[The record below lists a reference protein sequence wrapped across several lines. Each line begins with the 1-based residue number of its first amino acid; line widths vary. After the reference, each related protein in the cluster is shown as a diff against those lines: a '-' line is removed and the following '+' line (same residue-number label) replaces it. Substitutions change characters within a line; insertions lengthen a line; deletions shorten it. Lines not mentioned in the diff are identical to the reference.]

1 MVNLKV
7 SIRFIL
13 LCSFSLQACVKDK
26 PNPDK
31 RPDAVTSNKGIVILN
46 EGAYGINNADISFL
60 DLDKRVINNDLVQ
73 SQNNKRLGDVAQSIH
88 LINGDYFVTVNNSSK
103 IVVLDTSNFQVKATI
118 PNINYPRYIL
128 QVSPTKAYV
137 TSLYYPHIY
146 VIDLPTLQHTNT
158 ITVNHINTE
167 QMLLVNGAVY
177 CTSWDT
183 TSNVIYKINPN
194 TDQVVQNIPIT
205 GRASHS
211 ITLDKHNKLWVM
223 SGNKYKNKTSY
234 LSCIDPTTDTEI
246 KTFAFPSQ
254 ADPFRLICNT
264 TRDTLYFIQVN
275 YNGGSLYNGVYRM
288 AIDATAL
295 PENAFIPALLNS
307 YFWAMAIDSNTQH
320 IYLSDPKGFAQQST
334 ISEFNPQGQLIQQ
347 FQAGIGAN
355 TFLFR

>member
-1 MVNLKV
+1 MVNYHV
-7 SIRFIL
+7 TIPFL
-13 LCSFSLQACVKDK
+13 LFCSLCFLACVKDK
-26 PNPDK
+26 PNPDTK
-31 RPDAVTSNKGIVILN
+31 SNAITSNKGIVILN

-60 DLDKRVINNDLVQ
+60 DLDKRIISNNLYKQ
-73 SQNNKRLGDVAQSIH
+73 QNNKSLGDVAQSITK
-88 LINGDYFVTVNNSSK
+88 INGNYFVAVNNSNK
-103 IVVLDTSNFQVKATI
+103 VLVLDTANFQLHTTI
-118 PNINYPRYIL
+118 ANVNFPRYIL
-128 QVSPTKAYV
+128 QVSPSKAYIS
-137 TSLYYPHIY
+137 SLYYPQIQ
-146 VIDLPTLQHTNT
+146 VLDLTTYQVTKT
-158 ITVNHINTE
+158 ITLDHINTE
-167 QMLLVNGAVY
+167 QMTLVNGFVY
-177 CTSWDT
+177 CTNWDT
-183 TSNVIYKINPN
+183 ASNVIYKINPN
-194 TDQVVQNIPIT
+194 TDELVSKIPIS

-211 ITLDKHNKLWVM
+211 LALDKHNKLWVM
-223 SGNKYKNKTSY
+223 SGNKYKNKPSF

-275 YNGGSLYNGVYRM
+275 YNGGNLYNGVYRM

-307 YFWAMAIDSNTQH
+307 YYWALAIDSNTQH
-320 IYLSDPKGFAQQST
+320 LYLSDPKGFAQQST